1 MRTKNRFL
9 QVLHSS
15 LLLGVVLIMVAGCK
29 VRSYTKYPN
38 SIENRAQIQS
48 SSFDA
53 DSNALKNLYFG
64 DLHVHTS
71 LSADAYVNGTL
82 TSSDQAFR
90 FAKGEEIEIAGRK
103 MKLRKPLD
111 FCAVTDHAE
120 ALGEMNM
127 IQYLRTRGHRGIIPS
142 YIRGIYNPDS
152 TINKKR
158 QQKIIDIGAKQ
169 LRKTDE
175 LEHPFF
181 FRGYETTQNA
191 WVRHLKA
198 VNEHYNP
205 GTFTSLAGYEWT
217 LGGISAHMHRNI
229 IFRDMKVPAFPLSSI
244 ELRNENE
251 LWDWLEEISNQG
263 ATVMA
268 IPHNSNLSNGKTFTD
283 HGTVADSVN
292 LRRARLRQKFE
303 RLVEVHQIKG
313 NSEVNALLWK
323 NDEFADFENY
333 SEHDPIEQDYVRY
346 ALKKGLEH
354 QEHLGINPFKYGL
367 VGSTDNHDGNPGL
380 TEETE
385 SETKEK
391 ADSLRNTDF
400 PLGNRKVYE
409 VENPGGLVAVWA
421 ESNTRENIYDAL
433 DRREAYATSGNRIQ
447 VRFFAGYGFS
457 SSYKSHEEMLR
468 DGYNNG
474 VPMGGDLKPEGK
486 KSHSFLVWAAKDP
499 DCATLDRIQVVKG
512 WYNEGVLYE
521 QIYDVALSDG
531 RIINKDGSVPDNEA
545 SVNFETG
552 EWSKDKGDDE
562 LFTVWKDP
570 NFDPKVPCFYYLRVL
585 EIPTASW
592 RLLDQI
598 RYEVKYPESA
608 ELVVQERA
616 WSSPIWITPN

>member
-1 MRTKNRFL
+1 MRCFL
-9 QVLHSS
+9 AVLLVLVCLVSSCYVKSYEKFANPVIDRSTVEQTDIAEKPSS
-15 LLLGVVLIMVAGCK
+15 L
-29 VRSYTKYPN
+29 R
-38 SIENRAQIQS
+38 
-48 SSFDA
+48 
-53 DSNALKNLYFG
+53 NLYFG

-82 TSSDQAFR
+82 VSSDQAFR

-103 MKLRKPLD
+103 MKLRRPLD

-120 ALGEMNM
+120 GLGEMNM
-127 IQYLRTRGHRGIIPS
+127 IQFLRTKGHRGIIPS
-142 YIRGIYNPDS
+142 YIRGIYNADS

-169 LRKTDE
+169 LQKTDK

-181 FRGYETTQNA
+181 FRGYETTMSA
-191 WVRHLKA
+191 WGRHLEA
-198 VNEHYNP
+198 VKNHNAP
-205 GTFTSLAGYEWT
+205 GDFTTLAGYEWT

-229 IFRDMKVPAFPLSSI
+229 IFRDMTVPTFPLSSI

-268 IPHNSNLSNGKTFTD
+268 IPHNSNLSNGKTFTE
-283 HGTVADSVN
+283 HGTEPDSVT
-292 LRRARLRQKFE
+292 LRRAKLRQRFE
-303 RLVEVHQIKG
+303 RAVEVHQIKG
-313 NSEVNALLWK
+313 NSEVNGLLWK
-323 NDEFADFENY
+323 NDEFAGFENY

-367 VGSTDNHDGNPGL
+367 IGSTDNHDGNPGS

-400 PLGNRKVYE
+400 PLGDHKVYE

-421 ESNTRENIYDAL
+421 ESNTRANIYDAL
-433 DRREAYATSGNRIQ
+433 DRRETYATSGNRIQ
-447 VRFFAGYGFS
+447 VRFFAGYGFQNA
-457 SSYKSHEEMLR
+457 YDSHEAMLR
-468 DGYNNG
+468 DGYEKG
-474 VPMGGDLKPEGK
+474 VPMGSDLNLLENRSPE
-486 KSHSFLVWAAKDP
+486 FLIWAAKDP
-499 DCATLDRIQVVKG
+499 ELATLDRIQVIKG
-512 WYNEGVLYE
+512 WYEDGALYE
-521 QIYDVALSDG
+521 EIFDVALSDG
-531 RIINKDGSVPDNEA
+531 RKLNDDGSVPDNGA
-545 SVNFETG
+545 TVNMETG
-552 EWSKDKGDDE
+552 EWSFDKGDEE
-562 LFTVWKDP
+562 LFVRWQDP
-570 NFDPKVPCFYYLRVL
+570 YFNPEVNAFYYLRVL
-585 EIPTASW
+585 EVPTASW

-598 RYEVKYPESA
+598 RYGVQYPESA